1 MPIRTK
7 GEDPAFI
14 TFWVNYP
21 RRDDKGHARSAW
33 VRALKKADAETIIA
47 GLREYRFNP
56 DPRFIP
62 MPATWLNGERWDI
75 DPSDGIDPV
84 LRAAGLTAGD
94 LQ

>member
-14 TFWVNYP
+14 TFWLNYP
-21 RRDDKGHARSAW
+21 RRDDKGHARIAW
-33 VRALKKADAETIIA
+33 AQAVKKAQPEAIIA

-62 MPATWLNGERWDI
+62 LPATWLRGERWDI
-75 DPSDGIDPV
+75 DPNSNFDPV
-84 LRAAGLTAGD
+84 LTAVGLRPED
-94 LQ
+94 FE